1 MHAYN
6 NISLFTMKQ
15 NKKAPQMR
23 GPKIKTI
30 MAISISSYVLGGG
43 GICKVKRGCQHR
55 MLYPSFSAHP
65 HRLILARYG
74 GLHRHILDIAR
85 MFRPRL

>member
-1 MHAYN
+1 
-6 NISLFTMKQ
+6 
-15 NKKAPQMR
+15 MR

-43 GICKVKRGCQHR
+43 GICKVKRGCQHC
-55 MLYPSFSAHP
+55 MLCPSFSAHP

-74 GLHRHILDIAR
+74 GLLRHISDIAR

>member
-1 MHAYN
+1 
-6 NISLFTMKQ
+6 
-15 NKKAPQMR
+15 
-23 GPKIKTI
+23 

-43 GICKVKRGCQHR
+43 GIYKVKRGCQHY
-55 MLYPSFSAHP
+55 MLYPSFSAHH

>member
-1 MHAYN
+1 
-6 NISLFTMKQ
+6 
-15 NKKAPQMR
+15 MR

-30 MAISISSYVLGGG
+30 MAISITSHVLGGG

-55 MLYPSFSAHP
+55 MLCPSFSAHP

-74 GLHRHILDIAR
+74 GLLRHISDIAR